1 MIPFMDADL
10 NALLAATLLFVGG
23 HFLLSGDPL
32 RSRLV
37 EILGETL
44 FRGFYSLVML
54 AAFAAMLVSYGE
66 APKTPLWSP
75 PPVFNLV
82 PLLVMPV
89 AVVLLVSALTTPNPT
104 MVGGEKVLD
113 GRPESVAVGILTV
126 TRHPFL
132 WATTLWSASHL
143 FVRGDAASVILM
155 VGILALSLGGM
166 AHIDK
171 RREAALGS
179 DWGPVALTTS
189 RLPFQA
195 ILQGRC
201 KLDLAGIGWARAL
214 GGLALYAVLL
224 PAHGWILG
232 VPLLPV

>member
-1 MIPFMDADL
+1 MIPVMDTGL
-10 NALLAATLLFVGG
+10 NALFAATLLFVGG

-54 AAFAAMLVSYGE
+54 AAFAAMLASYGE
-66 APKTPLWSP
+66 APRTPLWSP
-75 PPVFNLV
+75 PPAFNLV
-82 PLLVMPV
+82 PLLVMPI
-89 AVVLLVSALTTPNPT
+89 AAVLLVAALTTPNPT

-113 GRPESVAVGILTV
+113 GRPESAAVGILTV

-132 WATTLWSASHL
+132 WATALWAACHL
-143 FVRGDAASVILM
+143 FVRGDAASIILL
-155 VGILALSLGGM
+155 VGILVLSLGGM
-166 AHIDK
+166 VHIDR

-195 ILQGRC
+195 VLQGRC
-201 KLDLAGIGWARAL
+201 KLDLAGIGWARVL
-214 GGLALYAVLL
+214 GGLALYAALL
-224 PAHGWILG
+224 PAHGWLLG
-232 VPLLPV
+232 VPLLPI

>member
-1 MIPFMDADL
+1 MIPVMDADL
-10 NALLAATLLFVGG
+10 NALFAATLLFVGG
-23 HFLLSGDPL
+23 HFLLSGAPL

-44 FRGFYSLVML
+44 FRGIYSLVML
-54 AAFAAMLVSYGE
+54 VAFAAMLVSYGE
-66 APKTPLWSP
+66 APRTALWTP
-75 PPVFNLV
+75 PPAFHLI
-82 PLLVMPV
+82 PLLVMPI
-89 AVVLLVSALTTPNPT
+89 AAILLVSALTTPNPT

-113 GRPESVAVGILTV
+113 GRPENVAVGILTV

-132 WATTLWSASHL
+132 WATTLWAASHL
-143 FVRGDAASVILM
+143 FVRGDAANVIFM
-155 VGILALSLGGM
+155 MGILVLSLGGM
-166 AHIDK
+166 VHIDK

-201 KLDLAGIGWARAL
+201 KLDLAGIGWTRAL
-214 GGLALYAVLL
+214 GGLALYVALL
-224 PAHGWILG
+224 PAHGWVLG
-232 VPLLPV
+232 VPLLPI

>member
-1 MIPFMDADL
+1 M
-10 NALLAATLLFVGG
+10 NALFATTLLFVGG

-37 EILGETL
+37 EILGDTL
-44 FRGFYSLVML
+44 FRGFYSLAML
-54 AAFAAMLVSYGE
+54 AAFAAMVAAYGA
-66 APKTPLWSP
+66 APHSP
-75 PPVFNLV
+75 IWNPSPAFNLV

-89 AVVLLVSALTTPNPT
+89 AAVLLIAALTTPNPT

-113 GRPESVAVGILTV
+113 GRPESAAVGILTV

-132 WATTLWSASHL
+132 WATTLWAASHL
-143 FVRGDAASVILM
+143 FVRGDAASIILL
-155 VGILALSLGGM
+155 VGILVLSLGGM
-166 AHIDK
+166 VHIDR

-195 ILQGRC
+195 VLQGRC
-201 KLDLAGIGWARAL
+201 KLDLAGIGWARLL
-214 GGLALYAVLL
+214 GGLALYAILL
-224 PAHGWILG
+224 PAHGWVLG
-232 VPLLPV
+232 VPLM

>member
-1 MIPFMDADL
+1 MIPVMDADL
-10 NALLAATLLFVGG
+10 NALFAATLLFVGG
-23 HFLLSGDPL
+23 HFLLSSDSL

-37 EILGETL
+37 EILGENL

-54 AAFAAMLVSYGE
+54 VAFAAMLVSYGE
-66 APKTPLWSP
+66 APRTPLWTAP
-75 PPVFNLV
+75 PAFHLV
-82 PLLVMPV
+82 PLLVMPI
-89 AVVLLVSALTTPNPT
+89 AAVLLVAALTTPNPT
-104 MVGGEKVLD
+104 MVGGEKLLD
-113 GRPESVAVGILTV
+113 GRPESAAVGILTV

-132 WATTLWSASHL
+132 WATTLWSASLL

-155 VGILALSLGGM
+155 VGVLALSLGGM

-171 RREAALGS
+171 RREAALGG

-201 KLDLAGIGWARAL
+201 KLDLAGIGSGREPS
-214 GGLALYAVLL
+214 AV
-224 PAHGWILG
+224 
-232 VPLLPV
+232 

>member
-1 MIPFMDADL
+1 MIPVLDAGL
-10 NALLAATLLFVGG
+10 NALFAATLLFVGC
-23 HFLLSGDPL
+23 HFLLSGDTL

-37 EILGETL
+37 DILGDTL
-44 FRGFYSLVML
+44 FRGFYSLAML
-54 AAFAAMLVSYGE
+54 AAFAAMLAAYGA
-66 APKTPLWSP
+66 APRSPIWSP
-75 PPVFNLV
+75 PPAFNLV
-82 PLLVMPV
+82 PLLIMPV
-89 AVVLLVSALTTPNPT
+89 ASILLVSALTTPNPT

-113 GRPESVAVGILTV
+113 GRPESAAVGILTV

-132 WATTLWSASHL
+132 WATTLWAASHL
-143 FVRGDAASVILM
+143 FVRGDAASVILLA
-155 VGILALSLGGM
+155 GILVLSLGGM
-166 AHIDK
+166 VHIDR

-214 GGLALYAVLL
+214 GGLALYAALL
-224 PAHGWILG
+224 PAHGWLLG
-232 VPLLPV
+232 VPLL